1 MKRQSVFV
9 DYALIILGAFIM
21 GFAIKNLYDPINLVT
36 GGVTGIAIVMKS
48 VAGVPLWLTNTLCN
62 MEAKRMAFYQ
72 ADFGCHGGAVR
83 LTFGDPGDGVF
94 D

>member
-36 GGVTGIAIVMKS
+36 GGVTGIAM
-48 VAGVPLWLTNTLCN
+48 
-62 MEAKRMAFYQ
+62 
-72 ADFGCHGGAVR
+72 
-83 LTFGDPGDGVF
+83 
-94 D
+94 